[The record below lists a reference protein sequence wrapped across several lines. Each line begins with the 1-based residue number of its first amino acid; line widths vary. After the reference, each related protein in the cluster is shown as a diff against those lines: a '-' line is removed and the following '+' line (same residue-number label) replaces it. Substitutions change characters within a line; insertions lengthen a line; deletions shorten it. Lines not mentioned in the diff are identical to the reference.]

1 MVARTSFNELHL
13 ERLAS
18 GDLVLVDFE
27 FFDTDDSNNAATPVL
42 RSINGSWLNSPY

>member
-1 MVARTSFNELHL
+1 MIARTSLNELHL

-18 GDLVLVDFE
+18 GDLVMVDFQ
-27 FFDTDDSNNAATPVL
+27 FFDADDSNNDATPVP